1 MSKGY
6 LAFQQVLRPLG
17 WDDAGR
23 GCWGRKYLVAPGPDQ
38 EYSRRADASAATVV
52 ARWVD
57 ADTTRAQFR
66 QLLDETEQLARAC
79 RAAIQAAEP
88 APTQVQLFD
97 LSPTLEG
104 RP

>member
-6 LAFQQVLRPLG
+6 IAFQNVLRPLG

-79 RAAIQAAEP
+79 RAAIQALDTTPRQTELF
-88 APTQVQLFD
+88 PTL
-97 LSPTLEG
+97 TLEG
-104 RP
+104 KR